1 MMLILKI
8 SILIRKIIVK
18 VVISG
23 YFWTLHA
30 NREGYKNKN
39 AIFKFQYWYLMTCDF
54 GHEYLINLKLR
65 QKI

>member
-8 SILIRKIIVK
+8 SILIRKIIIK
-18 VVISG
+18 VIISG
-23 YFWTLHA
+23 CLRMLHV

-39 AIFKFQYWYLMTCDF
+39 VIFKFQYWYFMTCDF
-54 GHEYLINLKLR
+54 RHEYLINLKLR